1 MKDLS
6 MHLRWEVGAL
16 DLLKVQEELLA
27 LQAGRSVHLPQEA
40 GVLLA
45 SFMPVVAAIRLDM
58 VASLVALAMGAAE
71 VAAKSSSSLG

>member
-1 MKDLS
+1 MKDRS
-6 MHLRWEVGAL
+6 MRLRWEVGAL

-27 LQAGRSVHLPQEA
+27 LQTDRSAHLPWET

-45 SFMPVVAAIRLDM
+45 GFMPVVVAIRLDM

-71 VAAKSSSSLG
+71 AAANS